1 MDSVVADPI
10 EHLHVDGFHYDR
22 RYVQPLTT
30 SLSSALVALASRWGA
45 PTPRACLVPG
55 AGRQVVEVAAE
66 EFDDL
71 ALAGLYPSVG
81 AATGVENVLMILL
94 MLTSGAFTPTSV
106 LPDGVRRVF
115 EFSPVRWFVDL
126 TQPLWDAGTV
136 TMRPLLLLTALLVAA
151 ALMGRL
157 LFRWETA
164 R

>member
-71 ALAGLYPSVG
+71 QRVGHPSDRHASLPRPIVLRSYPLIAVAGRETRGVATLSVASECRAEPICPS
-81 AATGVENVLMILL
+81 
-94 MLTSGAFTPTSV
+94 
-106 LPDGVRRVF
+106 
-115 EFSPVRWFVDL
+115 
-126 TQPLWDAGTV
+126 
-136 TMRPLLLLTALLVAA
+136 
-151 ALMGRL
+151 
-157 LFRWETA
+157 
-164 R
+164 